1 MSDFR
6 FRYNKCAVAVFLVA
20 AFVLSLLS
28 TLDCVF
34 IKVNVGF
41 EPENVVSEDESSSK
55 STFGIGIW
63 TLEDV
68 TTNEGMCVV
77 SIPLAEDATSLTV
90 DDDIYIKF
98 LVVGDDI
105 FTCIRFLTLFGFASG
120 LILLVSK
127 PFLWLLLL
135 QIGRA
140 HV

>member
-6 FRYNKCAVAVFLVA
+6 FRYNKCAVALFLVA

-34 IKVNVGF
+34 IKVDVGF
-41 EPENVVSEDESSSK
+41 KPENVVSGDESSSK

-68 TTNEGMCVV
+68 TNEGKCVM

-90 DDDIYIKF
+90 DDDIYINF
-98 LVVGDDI
+98 LIVGDDI
-105 FTCIRFLTLFGFASG
+105 FTCIRFLALFGFAFG
-120 LILLVSK
+120 LILLVSE
-127 PFLWLLLL
+127 PLICSCSRSL
-135 QIGRA
+135 Q
-140 HV
+140 